1 MTRKI
6 KFQPWHTKTPPKK
19 WYFRTKFHFRK
30 TFPSTFS
37 EENGRAE
44 VGEKN
49 FNNTF
54 VYDDDAQKVT
64 LCTRSPF
71 FYRWILLI
79 SKKTFLKIHLAIK
92 SKNLKYKKHPHKK
105 IKSTKLIIRLFT
117 KKKIN
122 HILGRRKISLF
133 TRLFMSRQSS
143 WIRKLGATI

>member
-1 MTRKI
+1 M
-6 KFQPWHTKTPPKK
+6 
-19 WYFRTKFHFRK
+19 
-30 TFPSTFS
+30 FPSTFS

-49 FNNTF
+49 FNNNIF

-92 SKNLKYKKHPHKK
+92 SNNLKFKKHPDKEK
-105 IKSTKLIIRLFT
+105 
-117 KKKIN
+117 
-122 HILGRRKISLF
+122 
-133 TRLFMSRQSS
+133 
-143 WIRKLGATI
+143 